1 MRCIASENERLDWS
15 AIRSEKIV
23 KTTNVLEDRDYWNAE
38 RVLKPLKRESSLAD
52 LIVSRFGDRNLKDSY
67 SKCRE

>member
-1 MRCIASENERLDWS
+1 MRCIASENEPLDWS

-23 KTTNVLEDRDYWNAE
+23 KTTNVLEDRDYWNTE
-38 RVLKPLKRESSLAD
+38 RVLKLLKRESSLTD

>member
-1 MRCIASENERLDWS
+1 MRCVASENERLDWS

-23 KTTNVLEDRDYWNAE
+23 KTTNVLEDRDYWNTE
-38 RVLKPLKRESSLAD
+38 PVLKLLKRESSLAD

-67 SKCRE
+67 SKCGE

>member
-38 RVLKPLKRESSLAD
+38 RVLKLLKRGSSLAD